1 MLLHYRLAEK
11 IGEGGMGIIWRA
23 LDTKLDREVAIKVL
37 PEVFARDAERLARFE
52 REAKLLA
59 ALNHPN
65 IAAIYGLEHVD
76 ATRFLVLELVPGE
89 SLDVT
94 LARGALQMDEA
105 LGVCAQIAAGVQAA
119 HDQGILHRDLKP
131 ANIRRTPQG
140 RVKVLDFGL
149 GKALLSSSPSG
160 DPMLS
165 PTITHE
171 GTIAGSILG
180 TASYM
185 SPEQARGKPL
195 DRRSDVWSFGCILY
209 ESLAGQRAF
218 PGETISDVIAKVI
231 QSEPDWNL
239 LPKTLP
245 PGIRRLLGRCLQ
257 KDSERRIRDIGDA
270 RLEMAEALAA
280 PTDAHMAG
288 GGAWAGGIAGTGA
301 HAASATSAAGAHE
314 MAAGAAA
321 SAGARRTARIR
332 MMAGFAAALV
342 AGMVAGGVGVSLR
355 SRSAPAPSAVRS
367 VRVEMVLPPDAPLAA
382 GSFINPLA
390 LSPDGRLLVY
400 VGVQKGIRRLYL
412 RDLNKFDVAPISGTE
427 GAEGPFFSPDGEW
440 VGFHADGKLKK
451 VSVRGGLPQKIFD
464 TVDFR
469 GAAWGPDG
477 TIAAATDQRGP
488 LITVPAAGGPAKPLT
503 TLDTAKGEWGHRFP
517 RFLPGG
523 RTVIYE
529 AHEGGFNAEDAM
541 VYAVSLDTGARTF
554 LMRASDDVHYVP
566 SGHLIYVQ
574 AGQLL
579 AVAFD
584 AAHLKVT
591 GVPRPVGEGALMQR
605 NTGAVHLTVSDNGT
619 MIYAAGD
626 PIGDTSEL
634 YWVLKGGG
642 TQSYGVHPALYRW
655 PRLSPDGRR
664 IAMQVI
670 GTHVQGTW
678 LAPVGSEDFTKLT
691 TGVSPIWSP
700 SGDRVYFTMQ
710 IDRGLYWK
718 SSDGSGAEEPVLKDP
733 MVESPT
739 SITPDGKT
747 IAFTR
752 RDPKTSLDIMTVATS
767 GKEPPRPL
775 VQTNAQEGG
784 ARFSPDGHYVAYVSD
799 EGGAFEVYLMD
810 YPGPGGRWQIS
821 RTGGKDPIWSADGHR
836 LYYRAG
842 DNLMSV
848 ALETHPVF
856 HCGTPETVVEGAYE
870 GLLGS
875 IDRANYDVAPD
886 GRILLIK
893 NPGVDGRRTQVRLVL
908 NFFEELGRSQ

>member
-11 IGEGGMGIIWRA
+11 IGEGGMGVVWRA

-37 PEVFARDAERLARFE
+37 PEIFARDAERLARFE

-65 IAAIYGLEHVD
+65 IAAIYGLEQAD
-76 ATRFLVLELVPGE
+76 QSRFLVLELVPGE

-119 HDQGILHRDLKP
+119 HEQGILHRDLKP

-149 GKALLSSSPSG
+149 GKALLASGPSG
-160 DPMLS
+160 DPTLS
-165 PTITHE
+165 PTITQA

-209 ESLAGQRAF
+209 ETLAGERAF

-231 QSEPDWNL
+231 QSEPDWSQ
-239 LPKTLP
+239 LPKSLP
-245 PGIRRLLGRCLQ
+245 TGIRRLLGRCLQ
-257 KDSERRIRDIGDA
+257 KDAEKRIRDIGDA

-280 PTDAHMAG
+280 PDAHHSGPGAG
-288 GGAWAGGIAGTGA
+288 GAAGMGA
-301 HAASATSAAGAHE
+301 HAGAGAHE
-314 MAAGAAA
+314 PGAA
-321 SAGARRTARIR
+321 SAGGRRAARTR
-332 MMAGFAAALV
+332 MMAGFTAALV
-342 AGMVAGGVGVSLR
+342 AGMVAGGVGVTLR
-355 SRSAPAPSAVRS
+355 SRSAPAPAAGRS
-367 VRVEMVLPPDAPLAA
+367 MRVEMSLPPDAPLAA

-412 RDLNKFDVAPISGTE
+412 RDMDRYDVTPISGTE
-427 GAEGPFFSPDGEW
+427 GAEGPFFSPDNEW

-451 VSVRGGLPQKIFD
+451 VSVRGGLPQKILD

-488 LITVPAAGGPAKPLT
+488 LITVPANGGPSKPLT

-541 VYAVSLDTGARTF
+541 VYAVSLDTGVRTF

-574 AGQLL
+574 AGHLL

-584 AAHLKVT
+584 AASLKVS

-605 NTGAVHLTVSDNGT
+605 NTGAVHLAVSDNGT
-619 MIYAAGD
+619 MIYATGD
-626 PIGDTSEL
+626 PIGSTSEI
-634 YWVLKGGG
+634 YWVLKGGA
-642 TQSYGVHPALYRW
+642 TQAYGVHQALYRW

-678 LAPVGSEDFTKLT
+678 LAPIGSEDFTKLT

-700 SGDRVYFTMQ
+700 SGDRIYFTMQ

-718 SSDGSGAEEPVLKDP
+718 SSDGSGVEEPLLKDAQ
-733 MVESPT
+733 VESPT
-739 SITPDGKT
+739 SVTPDGKT

-752 RDPKTSLDIMTVATS
+752 RDPKTSLDIMTVATT

-856 HCGTPETVVEGAYE
+856 HSGAPEMVVEGAYE

-908 NFFEELGRSQ
+908 NFFDDLMRSQ

>member
-11 IGEGGMGIIWRA
+11 IGEGGMGVVWRA

-37 PEVFARDAERLARFE
+37 PEIFARDAERLARFE

-65 IAAIYGLEHVD
+65 IAAIYGLEQAD
-76 ATRFLVLELVPGE
+76 QTRFLVLELVPGE

-94 LARGALQMDEA
+94 LARGALAMDEA

-149 GKALLSSSPSG
+149 GKALMNAGPSG

-165 PTITHE
+165 PTITQA

-209 ESLAGQRAF
+209 ETLAGERAF

-231 QSEPDWNL
+231 QGEPDWSL
-239 LPKTLP
+239 LPKFLP

-257 KDSERRIRDIGDA
+257 KDAEKRIRDIGDA

-280 PTDAHMAG
+280 PTEVHPGAG
-288 GGAWAGGIAGTGA
+288 GVAG
-301 HAASATSAAGAHE
+301 AGAH
-314 MAAGAAA
+314 GAATHEAGTSTEA
-321 SAGARRTARIR
+321 SAGARRAERGRWI
-332 MMAGFAAALV
+332 AGFTAALV
-342 AGMVAGGVGVSLR
+342 AGMVAGGFGVSLR
-355 SRSAPAPSAVRS
+355 SRSAPAPSAGRS
-367 VRVEMVLPPDAPLAA
+367 MRVEMVLPSDAPLAA

-412 RDLNKFDVAPISGTE
+412 RDLNRFDVTPISGTE

-451 VSVRGGLPQKIFD
+451 VSVRGGLPQKILD

-477 TIAAATDQRGP
+477 TIAASTDQRGP
-488 LITVPAAGGPAKPLT
+488 LITVPAAGGTAKPLT
-503 TLDTAKGEWGHRFP
+503 TLDPAKGEWGHRFP

-523 RTVIYE
+523 RAVIYE
-529 AHEGGFNAEDAM
+529 AHEGGFNPEDAL
-541 VYAVSLDTGARTF
+541 VYAVSLDTGVRTF

-566 SGHLIYVQ
+566 PGYLIYVQ
-574 AGQLL
+574 AGHLL
-579 AVAFD
+579 AVPFD
-584 AAHLKVT
+584 AAALKVT
-591 GVPRPVGEGALMQR
+591 GVPRPIGEGALMQR
-605 NTGAVHLTVSDNGT
+605 NTGAVHLAVSDNGT

-626 PIGDTSEL
+626 PIGDTSEV
-634 YWVLKGGG
+634 YWILKGGG
-642 TQSYGVHPALYRW
+642 TQTYGVHPALYRW

-678 LAPVGSEDFTKLT
+678 IAPVGSEDFTKLT

-700 SGDRVYFTMQ
+700 SGDRIYFTMQ
-710 IDRGLYWK
+710 LDRGLYWK
-718 SSDGSGAEEPVLKDP
+718 SSDGSGAEELVLKDP
-733 MVESPT
+733 LVESPT
-739 SITPDGKT
+739 SISPDGKT
-747 IAFTR
+747 LAFTR

-856 HCGTPETVVEGAYE
+856 HSGAPETVVEGAYE

-893 NPGVDGRRTQVRLVL
+893 NPGVDERRTQIRLVL
-908 NFFEELGRSQ
+908 NFFDDLARSQ